1 MADPLVISALMKK
14 RAEIDGDL
22 RQTAKRLAELRADRD
37 TIDAAIRVF
46 DPSRVPHQ
54 IKPHLRRPKPR
65 LFRHGECARAIM
77 GMLRTAGEPMTVRQ
91 IADKLVDDYH
101 LDLTQPGDREALTA
115 KVRGM
120 LSRHA
125 GDSLMREQRGADVV
139 WSVKQRQDA

>member
-1 MADPLVISALMKK
+1 MADPLVLSALMKK

-22 RQTAKRLAELRADRD
+22 RQTAKRLADLRADRD

-65 LFRHGECARAIM
+65 LFRHGECSRAIL
-77 GMLRTAGEPMTVRQ
+77 GMLRMAGEPMTVRR

-101 LDLTQPGDREALTA
+101 LDLAQPGDREALTTR
-115 KVRGM
+115 VRGV

-125 GDSLMREQRGADVV
+125 GKALVREQRGADVV
-139 WSVKQRQDA
+139 WRVRQE

>member
-1 MADPLVISALMKK
+1 MKK

-22 RQTAKRLAELRADRD
+22 RQTAKRLADLRTDRD
-37 TIDAAIRVF
+37 TLDAAIRVF
-46 DPSRVPHQ
+46 DPSRVPHK

-65 LFRHGECARAIM
+65 LFRHGECSRAIM

-101 LDLTQPGDREALTA
+101 LDLAQPGDREALTA
-115 KVRGM
+115 KIRGM

-125 GDSLMREQRGADVV
+125 GDTLTRGQRGADVV
-139 WSVKQRQDA
+139 WSVAH

>member
-1 MADPLVISALMKK
+1 MADPLVISVLMKK

-22 RQTAKRLAELRADRD
+22 RQTAKRLADLRADRD

-54 IKPHLRRPKPR
+54 IKPHLRRLKPR
-65 LFRHGECARAIM
+65 LFRHGECTRAIM

-101 LDLTQPGDREALTA
+101 LDIAQAGEREALTA
-115 KVRGM
+115 RVRGV

-125 GDSLMREQRGADVV
+125 GKALVREQRGADVV
-139 WSVKQRQDA
+139 WGIPDAP

>member
-1 MADPLVISALMKK
+1 MKK

-22 RQTAKRLAELRADRD
+22 RQTAKRLADLRADRD

-65 LFRHGECARAIM
+65 LFRHGECSRAIM
-77 GMLRTAGEPMTVRQ
+77 GMLRTAAGGMTVRQ
-91 IADKLVDDYH
+91 IADKLADDYH
-101 LDLTQPGDREALTA
+101 VDVAQPGDRDALTTR
-115 KVRGM
+115 VRGV

-125 GDSLMREQRGADVV
+125 GKALVREQRGADVV
-139 WSVKQRQDA
+139 WGVRQQ

>member
-22 RQTAKRLAELRADRD
+22 RQTAKRLADLRADRD
-37 TIDAAIRVF
+37 KIDAAIRVF

-65 LFRHGECARAIM
+65 LFRHGECSRAIL
-77 GMLRTAGEPMTVRQ
+77 GMLRTASEPMTVRQ

-101 LDLTQPGDREALTA
+101 LDVAQPGDREALTA
-115 KVRGM
+115 RVRGV
-120 LSRHA
+120 LSRYA
-125 GDSLMREQRGADVV
+125 GKSLVRGQPGADVV
-139 WSVKQRQDA
+139 WSVRER

>member
-1 MADPLVISALMKK
+1 MKK

-22 RQTAKRLAELRADRD
+22 RQTAKRVADLRADRD

-65 LFRHGECARAIM
+65 LFRHGECSRAIL
-77 GMLRTAGEPMTVRQ
+77 GMLRTAAEPMTVRQ

-101 LDLTQPGDREALTA
+101 LDLSQPGDREALTA
-115 KVRGM
+115 KVRNT
-120 LSRHA
+120 LSRHGGKA
-125 GDSLMREQRGADVV
+125 LVREQRGADVV
-139 WSVKQRQDA
+139 WSVQQD

>member
-1 MADPLVISALMKK
+1 MADPLVLSALIKK

-22 RQTAKRLAELRADRD
+22 RQTAKRRADLRADRD

-65 LFRHGECARAIM
+65 LFRHGECSRAIL
-77 GMLRTAGEPMTVRQ
+77 GMLRTASEPMTVRQ

-101 LDLTQPGDREALTA
+101 LDVAQPGDREALTA
-115 KVRGM
+115 RVRGV

-125 GDSLMREQRGADVV
+125 GKALVREQRGADVV
-139 WSVKQRQDA
+139 WGVRQQ